1 VHISEL
7 SDKFVKDPHEVVK
20 AGDVVS
26 VRVKEVDVD
35 RKRIALSMK
44 REVPGTQGAHGSPA
58 KPSGGG
64 DKGKSAPRAS
74 QPMSAGRTET
84 RPEDSPFAALAKL
97 KKQ

>member
-1 VHISEL
+1 
-7 SDKFVKDPHEVVK
+7 VVK

-26 VRVKEVDVD
+26 VRVKEVDID

-44 REVPGTQGAHGSPA
+44 REVPGIQGAHGSSA
-58 KPSGGG
+58 KPSGG
-64 DKGKSAPRAS
+64 DKGKPAPRGG
-74 QPMSAGRTET
+74 QPMSAGRAET